1 MNKSETIQLLEVIL
15 KSYKINPSQNNFE
28 INISGVT
35 AQNTGG
41 IGSNISPSGAG
52 ESSTTIGMQASM
64 DNAQISIAQKS
75 ADEAI
80 INFNNSVISNLQE
93 IINEMKTPSPD
104 ASKVKGFFQKIRD
117 KTGEIAI
124 VAIIKFLL
132 KEHGI
137 EV

>member
-41 IGSNISPSGAG
+41 IGYNISATGGG

-75 ADEAI
+75 ANEAI
-80 INFNNSVISNLQE
+80 LNFNNSFIANLQE
-93 IINEMKTPSPD
+93 IINEIKKESPNPSKIK
-104 ASKVKGFFQKIRD
+104 SFFQKLRD
-117 KTGEIAI
+117 KTGELAI
-124 VAIIKFLL
+124 VSVIKFLL
-132 KEHGI
+132 KKYGI
-137 EV
+137 EA